1 MINFNG
7 TIVAQD
13 TNILTQ
19 NRAFCTEMQ
28 SLKPLKLTVKF
39 CFRDHYFRLMAS
51 MRCVWKSYELYHG
64 IHGRVMISVANANG
78 FIDFRV
84 RLPEMTEATY
94 QTNEVFFN
102 LCKPLLVSYMVLKTQ
117 SMKLIYS
124 KIFILLNNYCLL

>member
-39 CFRDHYFRLMAS
+39 CFRGSHFRLMAS
-51 MRCVWKSYELYHG
+51 MRCTHG
-64 IHGRVMISVANANG
+64 NPMN
-78 FIDFRV
+78 FTM
-84 RLPEMTEATY
+84 E
-94 QTNEVFFN
+94 
-102 LCKPLLVSYMVLKTQ
+102 YMEEQ
-117 SMKLIYS
+117 
-124 KIFILLNNYCLL
+124 